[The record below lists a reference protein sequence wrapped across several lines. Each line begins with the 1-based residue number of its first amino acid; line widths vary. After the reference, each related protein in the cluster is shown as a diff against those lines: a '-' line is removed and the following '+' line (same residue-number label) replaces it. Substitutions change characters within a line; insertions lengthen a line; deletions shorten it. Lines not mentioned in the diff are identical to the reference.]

1 MGAKKRSDSYYGIE
15 FILITSL
22 LCIIKY
28 QFTGHGKTCRCITFE
43 QNLKTYEMKKGCLI
57 SIIAVAFLALVVLS
71 VVIWGTKVYNG
82 MVTMNEGVTSQW
94 GNVET
99 SYQRR
104 SDLIPNF
111 VNTVKGAANFEQT
124 TLTQVIEARAK
135 ATSVTIDP
143 TKMTEAN
150 MQQFQLAQ
158 GQVSSALSRLMV
170 VMEQYPELKAT
181 QNFRD
186 LQVELEGTENRISV
200 ERRKFN
206 DVARA
211 YNTYIK
217 RFPQNFLAGMF
228 GFQSKPYFE
237 AAEGSEKAP
246 VVTF

>member
-1 MGAKKRSDSYYGIE
+1 
-15 FILITSL
+15 
-22 LCIIKY
+22 
-28 QFTGHGKTCRCITFE
+28 
-43 QNLKTYEMKKGCLI
+43 MKKGCLI
-57 SIIAVAFLALVVLS
+57 SIIIVAFIAVVVLFM
-71 VVIWGTKVYNG
+71 VLWGTKVYNG

-99 SYQRR
+99 QYQRR

-143 TKMTEAN
+143 TKLTPES
-150 MQQFQLAQ
+150 MQQFQQAQ
-158 GQVSSALSRLMV
+158 GQVSSALGRLMV

-186 LQVELEGTENRISV
+186 LQTELEGTENRISV

-206 DVARA
+206 EVALS

-217 RFPQNFLAGMF
+217 RFPQNMLAGMF
-228 GFQSKPYFE
+228 SFAAKPYFE
-237 AAEGSEKAP
+237 ATEGAEKAP
-246 VVTF
+246 EVKF